1 MENEGEEEAGESGGR
16 EDVKKQAIKIKMMA
30 IIIIIT
36 AINMKRNKVLS
47 SVFGN

>member
-1 MENEGEEEAGESGGR
+1 VENEGEEEAGESGGQ